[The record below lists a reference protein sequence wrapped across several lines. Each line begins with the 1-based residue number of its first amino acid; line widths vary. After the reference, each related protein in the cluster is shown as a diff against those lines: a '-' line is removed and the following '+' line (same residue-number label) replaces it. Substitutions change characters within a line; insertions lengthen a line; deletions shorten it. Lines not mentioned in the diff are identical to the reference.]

1 MKIDPRRLMEFLA
14 VARHGSFNSAAA
26 ASRVSQPALSKNIA
40 LLERETGVRLL
51 ERDRTGARLNSF
63 GESLAHYA
71 EALETL
77 LARAAEE
84 LTLKRQGIEGPLAVG
99 VTPVAAATLVPRALE
114 VLTRQTPR
122 IMVSV
127 VEGLDDELSL
137 HLRQGQLDLI
147 VGPLGVGPHYED
159 LVEEPL
165 FMDRAELIMRP
176 GNPLAA
182 AGAFNLRDLQSA
194 SWVLPS
200 AGSVFRRQL
209 ETLFV
214 TAGTR
219 WPTGGITTNSILAIK
234 SVVMTTDSVAL
245 MSPQLTAVERAAG
258 RLCSFPLADVRSA
271 RPVGLILSAKAPRN
285 PLTARFIDII
295 RGIVQGDPH
304 LAGDAVLPQVKRPAV
319 P

>member
-51 ERDRTGARLNSF
+51 DRDRTGARLNSF
-63 GESLAHYA
+63 GESLVHYA
-71 EALETL
+71 QALETL
-77 LARAAEE
+77 LERAGEE
-84 LTLKRQGIEGPLAVG
+84 LSLKRQGIEGPLAIG
-99 VTPVAAATLVPRALE
+99 VTPVAAAALVPRALE
-114 VLTRQTPR
+114 VMTRQTPR
-122 IMVSV
+122 VMVSV

-159 LVEEPL
+159 LIEEPL

-176 GNPLAA
+176 DHPLAPA
-182 AGAFNLRDLQSA
+182 ATLNLRDLQSA

-234 SVVMTTDSVAL
+234 SIVMTTDSVAL

-258 RLCSFPLADVRSA
+258 RLRSIPLADAQAV
-271 RPVGLILSAKAPRN
+271 RPVGLILNAKAPRS
-285 PLTARFIDII
+285 PLAARFIAIMRDII
-295 RGIVQGDPH
+295 LQDPH
-304 LAGDAVLPQVKRPAV
+304 SG
-319 P
+319 